1 MEVLNSRQKNGF
13 MQRAQ
18 VNYKHNSFVQRVQA
32 VRFQL
37 QMDYNSS
44 WSTVQGG

>member
-1 MEVLNSRQKNGF
+1 MGLFNSQQKNGF

-32 VRFQL
+32 VRFQF

-44 WSTVQGG
+44 WSAVQGG